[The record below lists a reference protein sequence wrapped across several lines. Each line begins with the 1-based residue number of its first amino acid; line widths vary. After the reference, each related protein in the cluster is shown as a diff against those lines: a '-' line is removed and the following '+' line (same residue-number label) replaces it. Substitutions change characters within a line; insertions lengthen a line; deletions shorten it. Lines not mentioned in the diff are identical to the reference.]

1 MRLTMVFNAGTAP
14 VERQKYSE
22 IGGFDA
28 AYFVQMGVPPEIAG
42 CLEMCGNFSLSK
54 SSWQTYATADRHV
67 DTCNRELG
75 ITLVFP
81 FSVADVLTYIGWLVH
96 RRKVRAKTVQV
107 YLSGLRMAHL
117 RRGFYN
123 TNLRPDIVGQMVTG
137 FKQRDLLH
145 DKLTG
150 RVGRAPI
157 TIHLMRVIRSRLRRS
172 GWPMWKK
179 RLVWLVSAFAFNG
192 SFRIHEL
199 LSRSSEEFDPTST
212 LLGEDVKIS
221 SSMVGGVLVRSV
233 RVHLKA
239 PKEARLRQGIT
250 VDLFPTDSFLCPVVA
265 YLKFLSSSPVSVV
278 PGRPVFRDLG
288 ARGYTGRAFNADLQ
302 HLLAGQVDYSGGKV
316 TSHSFR
322 AGLATEMARVGYSDA
337 DIMTVGRWH
346 SLAFLHY
353 IKSDR
358 LKRMK
363 VGQVL
368 AKTLLTP
375 GSRVQGS
382 AALGL

>member
-75 ITLVFP
+75 ITLAFP

-150 RVGRAPI
+150 RGGRAPI
-157 TIHLMRVIRSRLRRS
+157 TIHLMNSRNSTPPPPSWER
-172 GWPMWKK
+172 M
-179 RLVWLVSAFAFNG
+179 
-192 SFRIHEL
+192 
-199 LSRSSEEFDPTST
+199 SRSAPAWW
-212 LLGEDVKIS
+212 
-221 SSMVGGVLVRSV
+221 VGCS
-233 RVHLKA
+233 
-239 PKEARLRQGIT
+239 
-250 VDLFPTDSFLCPVVA
+250 
-265 YLKFLSSSPVSVV
+265 
-278 PGRPVFRDLG
+278 
-288 ARGYTGRAFNADLQ
+288 
-302 HLLAGQVDYSGGKV
+302 
-316 TSHSFR
+316 
-322 AGLATEMARVGYSDA
+322 
-337 DIMTVGRWH
+337 
-346 SLAFLHY
+346 
-353 IKSDR
+353 
-358 LKRMK
+358 
-363 VGQVL
+363 
-368 AKTLLTP
+368 
-375 GSRVQGS
+375 
-382 AALGL
+382 